1 MIGALLIFLGLA
13 PAGARSNPCDMP
25 GWTMGESVAF
35 VCDMDDAK
43 RQAQKHLPLEYQ
55 GARSEVSFRAAP
67 VGGKPGVALIV
78 TDRIVPVEDAPREA
92 ALLGPWGGW
101 VDEQGKVHG
110 TKDAWIMPIAAAG
123 SSSKPASTVVYL
135 VNSPAPVSKLS
146 SVAGEP
152 PQPVQD
158 AFARAELT
166 AVEPASTPCTRRCT
180 GTSLR

>member
-1 MIGALLIFLGLA
+1 MIGALLLFLGLA

-35 VCDMDDAK
+35 VCDMNDAK
-43 RQAQKHLPLEYQ
+43 REAQKRLPLEYH
-55 GARSEVSFRAAP
+55 GERSEVSFRAAP
-67 VGGKPGVALIV
+67 VGGKPGLVLIV

-92 ALLGPWGGW
+92 ELLW

-110 TKDAWIMPIAAAG
+110 ANDAWNMPIAAAG
-123 SSSKPASTVVYL
+123 SSSKPAGTVVYL
-135 VNSPAPVSKLS
+135 VNAPVPVSKMS

>member
-43 RQAQKHLPLEYQ
+43 RQAQKRLPLEYQ
-55 GARSEVSFRAAP
+55 GARSEGSFRAAP
-67 VGGKPGVALIV
+67 VGGKPGFVLIV
-78 TDRIVPVEDAPREA
+78 TDRIVPVEDVPREV

-101 VDEQGKVHG
+101 VDEQGMVHG
-110 TKDAWIMPIAAAG
+110 ANDAWIIPIAAAG
-123 SSSKPASTVVYL
+123 SSSKPAGTLVFL
-135 VNSPAPVSKLS
+135 VNAPVPASKMT
-146 SVAGEP
+146 SVTGEP
-152 PQPVQD
+152 LQPVQD